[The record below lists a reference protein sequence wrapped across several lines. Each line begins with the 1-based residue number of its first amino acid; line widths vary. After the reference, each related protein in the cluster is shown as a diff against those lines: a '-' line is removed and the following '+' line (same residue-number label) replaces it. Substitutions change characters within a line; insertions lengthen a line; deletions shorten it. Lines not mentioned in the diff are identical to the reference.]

1 MPSPFSGAVHIHI
14 LATLQAPPVLE
25 AALSL
30 DAMSIGRLGPL
41 KTENGD
47 AMQLWKSRCSAGSQK
62 SLPLRKC
69 TCKTEHCQGE
79 TKIKRGADSMAGRFR
94 RVILGKKLHPFLS
107 WSDHLSCKPD
117 LLFLERKIITSKHS
131 CQVSL
136 PGAIILLGSV
146 LYTRLWVLA
155 DYHPC
160 IFIII
165 MLACLK
171 MQRMKGLTD
180 SISSL
185 GISLQFFST
194 SPFNKL
200 ERVQTQSSPQPQ
212 AEFRGERRLGSHSL
226 RWRPNAVAS

>member
-1 MPSPFSGAVHIHI
+1 MGPIEDREWRRYSPGNPAAQ
-14 LATLQAPPVLE
+14 LALKRAFLLE
-25 AALSL
+25 NAHVKQ
-30 DAMSIGRLGPL
+30 P
-41 KTENGD
+41 
-47 AMQLWKSRCSAGSQK
+47 
-62 SLPLRKC
+62 
-69 TCKTEHCQGE
+69 CQGE

-94 RVILGKKLHPFLS
+94 RAILGKKLHPLLS
-107 WSDHLSCKPD
+107 WSDHPSRKPD

-155 DYHPC
+155 DYHAC
-160 IFIII
+160 IFIIII

-194 SPFNKL
+194 SPFKKL
-200 ERVQTQSSPQPQ
+200 EHVQTQSSPQPQ
-212 AEFRGERRLGSHSL
+212 AEFRGERRLSSHSL
-226 RWRPNAVAS
+226 RRRPNTVAP